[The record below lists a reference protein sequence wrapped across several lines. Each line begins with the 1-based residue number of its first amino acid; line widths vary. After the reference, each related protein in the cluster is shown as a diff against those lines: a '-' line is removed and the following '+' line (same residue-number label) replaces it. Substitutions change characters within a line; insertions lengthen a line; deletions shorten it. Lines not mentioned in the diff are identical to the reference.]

1 MSTHLLDIEWYWTEI
16 GVDIFS
22 MSTLIL
28 DREWSECLFYNYTD
42 IGWSG
47 YSSFEYIDIGGSVNL
62 CLEYM
67 YTDIGQRMEWVSFLW
82 VLLWVTDISH
92 DCSLPRRHAFH
103 RLIQLASD
111 KIMLPCRC
119 WLVNHW
125 ITRRSFILFL
135 ESLNHFRIP
144 DNQCSAMR
152 EDDGGWCSFF
162 RFFFVRNSFIQIHVL
177 VYLVL
182 LYFQL

>member
-1 MSTHLLDIEWYWTEI
+1 MEWTSFQWVHCYWTESW
-16 GVDIFS
+16 VSIFP

-28 DREWSECLFYNYTD
+28 DREWSGYLSYEYTFIGQRMILDRDWSWYLFNEYTDIGSECLFYYYTD
-42 IGWSG
+42 IRWSG
-47 YSSFEYIDIGGSVNL
+47 YSSFEYIDVGWSVNL

-103 RLIQLASD
+103 RLSQLASD

-144 DNQCSAMR
+144 DNQC
-152 EDDGGWCSFF
+152 
-162 RFFFVRNSFIQIHVL
+162 
-177 VYLVL
+177 
-182 LYFQL
+182 

>member
-1 MSTHLLDIEWYWTEI
+1 MEWTSFQWVHCYWTESWVSIFPMSTLILDREWSGYLSNYNSDIGQRIEWISFQWVHWYWTENGVDIFPMSQHLLDIEWYWTEI

-28 DREWSECLFYNYTD
+28 DREWGECLFYNYTD

-82 VLLWVTDISH
+82 VLLW
-92 DCSLPRRHAFH
+92 L
-103 RLIQLASD
+103 
-111 KIMLPCRC
+111 M
-119 WLVNHW
+119 
-125 ITRRSFILFL
+125 
-135 ESLNHFRIP
+135 
-144 DNQCSAMR
+144 SAMTVVSR
-152 EDDGGWCSFF
+152 ADMRSTDWVSW
-162 RFFFVRNSFIQIHVL
+162 RLTR
-177 VYLVL
+177 
-182 LYFQL
+182 